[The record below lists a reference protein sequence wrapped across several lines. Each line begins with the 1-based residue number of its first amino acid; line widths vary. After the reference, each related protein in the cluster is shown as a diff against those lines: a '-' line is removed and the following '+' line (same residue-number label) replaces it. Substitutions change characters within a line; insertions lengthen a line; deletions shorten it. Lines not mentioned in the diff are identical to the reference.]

1 MKPITRIRIEYGAS
15 LLVWAV
21 VVFLFK
27 LDINSVPMWVLIGAV
42 ILYGLITRTKRKKGT
57 TSVAFKCLFF
67 TLVVLGLVGIGA
79 FLSHQDKMSQWLAFL
94 SFAIAF
100 LVAYIQDV
108 KQARAAHSSS
118 DAPCGKDAS

>member
-42 ILYGLITRTKRKKGT
+42 ILYGLITRTKRKKPA
-57 TSVAFKCLFF
+57 TSVEWKCLFF
-67 TLVVLGLVGIGA
+67 TLMVIGFVGINA
-79 FLSHQDKMSQWLAFL
+79 FLSHQDKMGQWLAFL
-94 SFAIAF
+94 SFAII
-100 LVAYIQDV
+100 LLSAYIQDV
-108 KQARAAHSSS
+108 KQECAAHSGS
-118 DAPCGKDAS
+118 DAPREKNAS